1 MKKLNNKKGF
11 TIVELVIVIA
21 VIGILAGVLIPTFSG
36 IVGNANTKA
45 ALSDVRAVL
54 TNALNM
60 SSTAQLAGKTTDEK
74 YQTVFIMNY
83 TKKSENAPEYAYGY
97 NGNELVALNISYG
110 ENNNEKMKAEG
121 LDLGIVNSVLLSSK
135 AIKESPTGEGENQQP
150 TYTLDSLTESILKKT
165 YNVTNITVDKSEDVF
180 TIKLENENGTDHN
193 KLTAYTSV
201 DLPLHIVVLTKFGA

>member
-121 LDLGIVNSVLLSSK
+121 LDLDIVNSVLLSSK

-180 TIKLENENGTDHN
+180 TIKLENGTE
-193 KLTAYTSV
+193 LTAYTSV